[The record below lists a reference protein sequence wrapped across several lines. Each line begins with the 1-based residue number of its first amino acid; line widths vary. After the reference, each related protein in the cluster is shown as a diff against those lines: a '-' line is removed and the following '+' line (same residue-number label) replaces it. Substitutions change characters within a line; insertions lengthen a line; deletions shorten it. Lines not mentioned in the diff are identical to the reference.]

1 MARGGI
7 NKAVVQKARHALLAK
22 GMNPSIDAVRVELG
36 NTGSKTTISR
46 YLKEIEAHD
55 PRVPSSRDGMGQEL
69 SALVGSLLD
78 RLMEEGDDLI
88 EQARSAFDLQR
99 AGLEAQIATL
109 QSELTSARRQVDAQQ
124 AAIEVQTADLQITHS
139 SLQAELTRNAGIS
152 QRCTDLEALVGD
164 RDKQIQS
171 LEEKHVHARGALEHY
186 RESVKEQR
194 DQDQRRHE
202 AQLHGAQVEQRK
214 LQETLVLKQD
224 DLTRLNRDNER
235 LLNDAR
241 QHTKTLHV
249 QEGQIH
255 TLTREAQTLNIS
267 QARAEGT
274 AEQLHDQISAL
285 RDERTTLTKAA
296 TLSNERDVET
306 RLLLAAAQAELELL
320 RRHQNESA
328 TTEPEPAGDSYRDA
342 VEAQTGKL
350 EAKAG
355 NSVRSSRKSTP
366 NAE

>member
-7 NKAVVQKARHALLAK
+7 NKAVVQKARQSLLAK
-22 GMNPSIDAVRVELG
+22 GMYPSIDAVRVELG

-46 YLKEIEAHD
+46 YLKEIESFD
-55 PRVPSSRDGMGQEL
+55 PRPPSSRERMGEEL
-69 SALVGSLLD
+69 SAMVGSLLD
-78 RLMEEGDDLI
+78 RLMEEGDESI

-99 AGLEAQIATL
+99 VGLEAQIAGL
-109 QSELTSARRQVDAQQ
+109 QSELTAARRQLDAQQ
-124 AAIEVQTADLQITHS
+124 AAIEAQTADLQTTQS

-202 AQLHGAQVEQRK
+202 SQLHESQVEQRK

-235 LLNDAR
+235 LLGESR
-241 QHTKTLHV
+241 QQVKTLHAHEARI
-249 QEGQIH
+249 Q
-255 TLTREAQTLNIS
+255 AQTGEIQGLKLAEAKSVGIS
-267 QARAEGT
+267 
-274 AEQLHDQISAL
+274 EQLQEQIAAL
-285 RDERTTLTKAA
+285 RQDAKALNEAAAKSSER
-296 TLSNERDVET
+296 EVEI
-306 RLLLAAAQAELELL
+306 RLLLTSAQAENQQL
-320 RRHQNESA
+320 RRERAIESELA
-328 TTEPEPAGDSYRDA
+328 ESHVAAAPASPLS
-342 VEAQTGKL
+342 KS
-350 EAKAG
+350 
-355 NSVRSSRKSTP
+355 SVNPPRKP
-366 NAE
+366 RK

>member
-7 NKAVVQKARHALLAK
+7 NKAVVQKARQSLLAK
-22 GMNPSIDAVRVELG
+22 GMYPSIDAVRVELG

-46 YLKEIEAHD
+46 YLKEIESFD
-55 PRVPSSRDGMGQEL
+55 PRPPSSRERMGEEL

-78 RLMEEGDDLI
+78 RLMEEGDESI

-99 AGLEAQIATL
+99 LGLEAQIAGL
-109 QSELTSARRQVDAQQ
+109 QSELTAARRQLDAQQ
-124 AAIEVQTADLQITHS
+124 AAIEAQTADLQTTQS

-202 AQLHGAQVEQRK
+202 SQLHESQVEQRK

-235 LLNDAR
+235 LLGESR
-241 QHTKTLHV
+241 QQVKALHA
-249 QEGQIH
+249 H
-255 TLTREAQTLNIS
+255 EAKIQTLAGEI
-267 QARAEGT
+267 QGLKLAEAKSAGIT
-274 AEQLHDQISAL
+274 EQHKEQI
-285 RDERTTLTKAA
+285 A
-296 TLSNERDVET
+296 TLRQEAKVLNEAVAKSNDRELEA
-306 RLLLAAAQAELELL
+306 RLLLASAQAESERLW
-320 RRHQNESA
+320 RDSA
-328 TTEPEPAGDSYRDA
+328 NQAEA
-342 VEAQTGKL
+342 VESNAAAVPQT
-350 EAKAG
+350 
-355 NSVRSSRKSTP
+355 SQSPSR
-366 NAE
+366 